1 MKDLLLRDTETLFE
15 LFSDLYGKVLCNEPL
30 KELEDLD
37 ITPAQVQAL
46 LFLARHSPNYVGD
59 LADGL
64 GISYP
69 AATKAVDRLVAKE
82 LVTRQENAKDRR
94 QSELTV
100 TEHGMALLD
109 RVRSERRERL
119 EGILARMSPE
129 DTKAMQRGLRSFV
142 TAAFMKDRDLIV
154 ALCQRCGCDCYTEC
168 IVNQSH
174 LALVGREIDRV

>member
-15 LFSDLYGKVLCNEPL
+15 LFVDLFGKVLINEPL
-30 KELEDLD
+30 LELGDQD

-69 AATKAVDRLVAKE
+69 AATKAVDRLVAKD

-100 TEHGMALLD
+100 TESGLALLD
-109 RVRSERRERL
+109 RVRTERRGRL
-119 EGILARMSPE
+119 DGILAKMSPD
-129 DTKAMQRGLRSFV
+129 DTKAMHRGLRSFV
-142 TAAFMKDRDLIV
+142 TAAFMGDRDLI
-154 ALCQRCGCDCYTEC
+154 ATLCQRCGCDCYTEC

-174 LALVGREIDRV
+174 LALLGREVDRV